1 MMFWIVS
8 KSQSSQNM
16 SRTQTEVKIVTELEK
31 KTHAFAAGLPILPLK
46 LPANCWW
53 IVVFEDLEARTYDY
67 WRLFQP
73 HQVRATLC
81 PNKKFIIM

>member
-1 MMFWIVS
+1 
-8 KSQSSQNM
+8 M
-16 SRTQTEVKIVTELEK
+16 SRTQTEVKIVTELKKKK

-73 HQVRATLC
+73 RQVRATLC
-81 PNKKFIIM
+81 PKKSSAL